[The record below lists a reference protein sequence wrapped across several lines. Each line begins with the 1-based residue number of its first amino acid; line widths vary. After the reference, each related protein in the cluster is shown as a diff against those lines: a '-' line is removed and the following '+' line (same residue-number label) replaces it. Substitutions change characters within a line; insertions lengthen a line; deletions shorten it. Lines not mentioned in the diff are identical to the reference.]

1 MSHAPNM
8 VIGAFQWIPSGKL
21 MVTKDQSRLLLISRE
36 LGLETWKEEGVDQ
49 PSKEYGRSYE

>member
-1 MSHAPNM
+1 M